1 MLLLVCGF
9 LGTKG
14 GNSRNVTDE
23 LIGEIEVSCLFRK
36 GTLGQD
42 TYVLTTIIISFVFL
56 GVHVH

>member
-1 MLLLVCGF
+1 MLLLVCSL
-9 LGTKG
+9 LGTKE

-36 GTLGQD
+36 AGTLGQD

-56 GVHVH
+56 GVH